1 MKPFVK
7 EVWYSSVTIAGNKAC
22 AWFVLLNLFLLPR
35 WVIPVHVRAVFLSGA
50 TVAPLIP
57 KGKGFTLGDLTMLR
71 GKGSA
76 DLEPFPVYHDHA
88 FFSPRK

>member
-1 MKPFVK
+1 MKPFVR

-22 AWFVLLNLFLLPR
+22 AWFVSLNLFLLPH
-35 WVIPVHVRAVFLSGA
+35 WAIPIHVRAVFLSRA

-57 KGKGFTLGDLTMLR
+57 KGKGFTLGDLTVLC
-71 GKGSA
+71 GQCSSA
-76 DLEPFPVYHDHA
+76 LKPFPVYLHPA